1 MRALRILLSCFG
13 FVTGLLVNACLLL
26 ESVWMD
32 EPTRTTF
39 SSIDDST
46 YGSTVSCALDPWSA
60 AILLAVPVV
69 GAVLG
74 WLVGALAGRTG
85 WALTRTKS

>member
-39 SSIDDST
+39 SSVGDDT
-46 YGSTVSCALDPWSA
+46 YGTVSYALDPWSA
-60 AILLAVPVV
+60 GILLVVPVV
-69 GAVLG
+69 GALLG
-74 WLVGALAGRTG
+74 WLTGALAGRAG
-85 WALTRTKS
+85 WVLTRTRS